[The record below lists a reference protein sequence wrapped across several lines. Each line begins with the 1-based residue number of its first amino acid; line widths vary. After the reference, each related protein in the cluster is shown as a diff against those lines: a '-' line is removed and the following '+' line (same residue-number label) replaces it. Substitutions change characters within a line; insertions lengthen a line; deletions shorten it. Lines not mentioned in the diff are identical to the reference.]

1 MATITSP
8 GKHSRLYLL
17 GGMLLLWCAAICGRL
32 VYLQI
37 FSYGRF
43 VKQAGHQQ
51 QRAIPLAAKRGVI
64 YDRAGHELAM
74 SVLVDSA
81 FAVPTEVKDLPTA
94 VSLITRITGDDY
106 NVVLADCRAH
116 KTFCWVARKA
126 DDETIERINSLKLQG
141 IHFQKEPKRF
151 YPARDLAA
159 QVLGSVG
166 MEDSGQSGI
175 EHEFDD
181 QLSGRPGK
189 MFISVD
195 ARRQWFADVETQP
208 DPGDNLVLTI
218 DKNIQYVA
226 EKELDQA
233 IHDTQAIAGT
243 VIVENPHTGEILAL
257 ANRPTFNPNLRK
269 QITPG
274 ALTDRAVSYAYEP
287 GSTFKLVTISAALE
301 ERVTNPDEV
310 FDCQMGS
317 IVYNGMRIRDSKPH
331 GLLPVWGVL
340 AESSDV
346 GSIKIALRLGDERF
360 YKYIRAFGFGQQTGI
375 ELPGE
380 TRGMTKPVSRWS
392 KVSIAAISMGQ
403 EIGISP
409 IQLTSLIST
418 FANDGVWIAPR
429 IVEGTATPQTPLQT
443 VAFHPGA
450 SHRVISSYTAAEMR
464 SMMQKVVLE
473 GTGRKAILEGYTSA
487 GKTGTGQKVDP
498 ATGAYSKTKY
508 IASFAGFA
516 PVNNPQIVVAVI
528 LDSAVG
534 LHQGGQVSA
543 PVFTRIAQQV
553 LEYLH
558 VPHDLPLAPKHQL
571 LLAKSKMQ
579 DGDKDLEEGTPDHPG
594 EPLESAEV
602 NGESSDSPKPP
613 SVAVALPL
621 TGPGQAPTPKT
632 GSAGSAVQTPA
643 TTGGADRHV
652 VQAAL
657 REPVSPNAILRSSST
672 GNPAKAADA
681 DVAAEARLPSTG
693 TVVLDVEQGGIDV
706 PSFVGKTV
714 RGAVEAAQ
722 DAGLELDAVGSGV
735 ARQQSPVAGTHVAA
749 GARVTVQFG
758 R

>member
-1 MATITSP
+1 MATQSNL
-8 GKHSRLYLL
+8 GKNRRLYLL
-17 GGMLLLWCAAICGRL
+17 GGILLFWCAAICGRL
-32 VYLQI
+32 VYLQV
-37 FSYGRF
+37 FRYGSF
-43 VKQAGHQQ
+43 VKQAEHQQ
-51 QRAIPLAAKRGVI
+51 QRAIPLSAKRGVI
-64 YDRAGHELAM
+64 YDRAGKELAM

-81 FAVPTEVKDLPTA
+81 FAVPSEVKDLPTA
-94 VSLITRITGDDY
+94 VSLITRITGDDH
-106 NVVLADCRAH
+106 NVVLADCRNH

-126 DDETIERINSLKLQG
+126 DDETIERIKSLRLQG

-159 QVLGSVG
+159 QVVGTVG

-175 EHEFDD
+175 EHAFDD
-181 QLSGRPGK
+181 ELRGRAGK

-195 ARRQWFADVETQP
+195 ARRQWFSDVEKQP
-208 DPGDNLVLTI
+208 EPGESLVLTI
-218 DKNIQYVA
+218 DKNIQYIA

-269 QITPG
+269 QITPA
-274 ALTDRAVSYAYEP
+274 ALTNRAVSYVYEP

-301 ERVTNPDEV
+301 EKLTNPDEV

-346 GSIKIALRLGDERF
+346 GAIKIALRLGEDRF
-360 YKYIRAFGFGQQTGI
+360 YKYIRAYGFGQQSGI

-380 TRGMTKPVSRWS
+380 TRGLTKPVSRWS

-409 IQLTSLIST
+409 IQLAGLVST
-418 FANDGVWIAPR
+418 FANDGVWVAPR
-429 IVEGTATPQTPLQT
+429 IVAGKVEPQGTPQT
-443 VAFHPGA
+443 VAFHPAA
-450 SHRVISSYTAAEMR
+450 SHRVISSFTAAEMR

-487 GKTGTGQKVDP
+487 GKTGTAQKVDP

-508 IASFAGFA
+508 IGSFAGFA
-516 PVNNPQIVVAVI
+516 PLNNPQIVVAVI

-534 LHQGGQVSA
+534 LHQGGQISA
-543 PVFTRIAQQV
+543 PVFRRVAQQV

-558 VPHDLPLAPKHQL
+558 TPHDLPLAPKHQL
-571 LLAKSKMQ
+571 LLAQAKMK
-579 DGDKDLEEGTPDHPG
+579 DKDLEEGTPDHLG
-594 EPLESAEV
+594 APLETAEV
-602 NGESSDSPKPP
+602 NGDSLQPAAKA
-613 SVAVALPL
+613 SVER
-621 TGPGQAPTPKT
+621 APTPAKAS
-632 GSAGSAVQTPA
+632 GEGN
-643 TTGGADRHV
+643 V
-652 VQAAL
+652 VQAAI
-657 REPVSPNAILRSSST
+657 RQSEPLASST
-672 GNPAKAADA
+672 SQSTSDRPGTSSAPTK
-681 DVAAEARLPSTG
+681 LPSIG
-693 TVVLDVEQGGIDV
+693 TVVLDVEQGGIEV

-722 DAGLELDAVGSGV
+722 DAGLELEAVGSGV
-735 ARQQSPVAGTHVAA
+735 ARQQTPPPGTHVAA
-749 GARVTVQFG
+749 GAHVTVQFG